1 MAHFAGRLTRHRVVD
16 CLPRQQLRRWLRQRA
31 RNNAIACGEES
42 EQHSESRL
50 QNSCGNKIPAHHL
63 ANADSVVV
71 FECWVLTQRSI
82 GEKNYGIRRTAMLVL
97 RRRKGEQ
104 IIINEVIRI
113 YVAQASEG
121 SCTLSIE
128 APDSFVIRRGELPP
142 FEKRVHRGISSA
154 IQATK

>member
-1 MAHFAGRLTRHRVVD
+1 MAQSSPVLH
-16 CLPRQQLRRWLRQRA
+16 QLRVSLRIECDSGHPGV
-31 RNNAIACGEES
+31 NAAAMRLLLGAKNWSQQADLIRRKRSETKSGLIAWRSLILCYDP
-42 EQHSESRL
+42 RR
-50 QNSCGNKIPAHHL
+50 
-63 ANADSVVV
+63 
-71 FECWVLTQRSI
+71 WVLPQHAISGTKHR
-82 GEKNYGIRRTAMLVL
+82 IRRTAMLVL

-142 FEKRVHRGISSA
+142 FESRVPRGISSS